1 MPVEPERAADG
12 IFAPGRRRLTAGILL
27 AIGVFAV
34 EGMGVVPALP
44 LAMREL
50 GALGAFAWSFS
61 AFMLAWLVG
70 TVAAGLLADARGP
83 RLPMATGLVMFGA
96 GLLAA
101 SAAPHVAPF
110 LAGRALQGAGGG
122 GMMAAAY
129 VAVARG
135 YPDAL
140 RARMMA
146 VTASVWILPAA
157 VGPVLS
163 GAVAE
168 WVGWRFVFLGVV
180 PLVALAALVVLA
192 PLAALDT
199 RRQNDG
205 GARLI
210 SALRVALGAA
220 TILGAAGLFETH
232 LALGLA
238 VLAPGLWLFVP
249 ALGTLLP
256 RGTFLARRGLP
267 AGMAARALL
276 SFSFFGTEAL
286 VPLVTMELRGATAT
300 RAGLALTAGAA
311 GWISASWALDRL
323 EARVG
328 AARRVRAVGGG
339 FALVAAGTALVAG
352 VLLSSLPL
360 WLLLVGWSVAGAGI
374 GLAYSAGTLLCF
386 AAAPPGREGEV
397 SGQLQVAEALS
408 NAAGTGLGGALAT
421 GLLSVGASA
430 EQAYGAV
437 FALTVSAGAAGVAL
451 APRLGVTAARPDG

>member
-1 MPVEPERAADG
+1 MPVEPERAPDG

-50 GALGAFAWSFS
+50 GALPAFAWSFS

-83 RLPMATGLVMFGA
+83 RLPMAIGLFVFGA

-110 LAGRALQGAGGG
+110 LAGRVLQGAGGG

-157 VGPVLS
+157 LGPVLS

-168 WVGWRFVFLGVV
+168 SVGWRFVFLGVV

-192 PLAALDT
+192 PLGALDT
-199 RRQNDG
+199 RRPSDG
-205 GARLI
+205 GARLL

-220 TILGAAGLFETH
+220 TILVAVGLFETH
-232 LALGLA
+232 VALALAVLALGL
-238 VLAPGLWLFVP
+238 GLFVP

-300 RAGLALTAGAA
+300 RAGLALTAGAV

-360 WLLLVGWSVAGAGI
+360 WLLLVGWCVAGAGI

-386 AAAPPGREGEV
+386 AAAPAGREGEV

-430 EQAYGAV
+430 HEAYGAV
-437 FALTVSAGAAGVAL
+437 LALTIAAGAAGVAL
-451 APRLGVTAARPDG
+451 APRLRVRAAGPDE